1 METEYLKKDRI
12 SSRLRTRDKLKDNVL
27 LSEQFLPLREFSCR
41 QALRRSIVCQL
52 DSSRIYNLQIITL
65 TRDRKKKTTLK
76 YIILITFDA
85 GTLLVVSRYYGRRSG
100 PSNQLT
106 MVLAGSGPVRD
117 VVEHSVD
124 VVTQK
129 QMVSKTRLVDLI
141 QGIYYTQ
148 KALVYYMTLQKLAQG
163 YCIDIKKFI

>member
-1 METEYLKKDRI
+1 MIE
-12 SSRLRTRDKLKDNVL
+12 
-27 LSEQFLPLREFSCR
+27 
-41 QALRRSIVCQL
+41 
-52 DSSRIYNLQIITL
+52 
-65 TRDRKKKTTLK
+65 KKTTLK

-85 GTLLVVSRYYGRRSG
+85 GTLLEVSRYYGCRSG